1 VALEVAVQR
10 TIDSI
15 RRATTD
21 ASARESRRAKP
32 VGVFSGERRVFLSLS
47 RTTGICVVSDTF
59 GRREMRLNSQG
70 FYVLTTHA
78 SCMCKQTRVVV
89 VVVVV
94 APRRATFLRQEN
106 KTPKG
111 HRLLTP

>member
-1 VALEVAVQR
+1 
-10 TIDSI
+10 
-15 RRATTD
+15 
-21 ASARESRRAKP
+21 
-32 VGVFSGERRVFLSLS
+32 
-47 RTTGICVVSDTF
+47 
-59 GRREMRLNSQG
+59 
-70 FYVLTTHA
+70 
-78 SCMCKQTRVVV
+78 MCKQTRVV